1 MVVVVVF
8 GVVAVVVSL
17 EPHYL
22 PAWNCLHLADNVV
35 AAAAAVA
42 VVDVGCIVVVAAAAA
57 DDVVCANCALA
68 AATAVVVE
76 ETKPDLPS
84 HDVVMS
90 SKKMISLLN

>member
-22 PAWNCLHLADNVV
+22 PAWNCLHLADNV
-35 AAAAAVA
+35 AAAAA
-42 VVDVGCIVVVAAAAA
+42 VVDVGCIVVVAAAA

-68 AATAVVVE
+68 AAAAVVE

-84 HDVVMS
+84 HVVMS
-90 SKKMISLLN
+90 STKMISLLN

>member
-35 AAAAAVA
+35 AAAAAAVA
-42 VVDVGCIVVVAAAAA
+42 DVGCIVVVAAAAA

>member
-35 AAAAAVA
+35 VAAAAAVA
-42 VVDVGCIVVVAAAAA
+42 DVGCIVVVAAAAA

>member
-35 AAAAAVA
+35 VAAAA
-42 VVDVGCIVVVAAAAA
+42 VVDVGCIVVVVVVVAAA
-57 DDVVCANCALA
+57 DDAVCANCALA
-68 AATAVVVE
+68 AAAIVE

-84 HDVVMS
+84 HVVMS
-90 SKKMISLLN
+90 STKMISLLN